1 MKTILSVL
9 ILIFLIFNFGC
20 LSNDTEKYIE
30 DLKSENIMVRKN
42 ALYYL
47 GKKKEKTA
55 VPMLIEF
62 LKDDQ
67 PKETKLS
74 AIEALGKI
82 CDSRSIDVLI
92 GVLMEKDNDIRIAA
106 VEALGK
112 IRNPKAVKPLLNILN
127 NKNNKDIRLTAIW
140 ALGNIG
146 DNRAIPALTKLL
158 GDQDNYVRYNAA
170 QSLKKIGSGK

>member
-1 MKTILSVL
+1 MKIILD
-9 ILIFLIFNFGC
+9 ILLFIFLIFNFGC
-20 LSNDTEKYIE
+20 LSNDTEKYIK
-30 DLKSENIMVRKN
+30 DLKSENITVRKN

-47 GKKKEKTA
+47 GKKKEKSA

-67 PKETKLS
+67 PKEIKLS
-74 AIEALGKI
+74 AIDALGKI

-106 VEALGK
+106 VDALGK
-112 IRNPKAVKPLLNILN
+112 IRDPKAVKPLINILN
-127 NKNNKDIRLTAIW
+127 DRDIKVIAIW

-146 DNRAIPALTKLL
+146 DKSAIPALTKLL
-158 GDQDNYVRYNAA
+158 DDQNKYLRYNAA
-170 QSLKKIGSGK
+170 QSLKKIQNGK